1 MILVAD
7 DISSWRLLEAY
18 SVPGIVLC
26 AFHVLIHSILST
38 LEVGA
43 INFPILQIKKLKHRE
58 IRSFVQGHMGS

>member
-1 MILVAD
+1 M
-7 DISSWRLLEAY
+7 
-18 SVPGIVLC
+18 PGIVLC

-43 INFPILQIKKLKHRE
+43 IHFPILQIKKLKHRE